1 MTAMEVYTEYGE
13 FCVLKPC
20 ILYGKFRYLGIMNV
34 RLFMN
39 SNMCLTHARKYTGV
53 CYVKIYF
60 KKILKMIFFV
70 LIENV

>member
-20 ILYGKFRYLGIMNV
+20 GDMVYLNSKFRYLGIMNV
-34 RLFMN
+34 RFFMN

-60 KKILKMIFFV
+60 KKILKMIF
-70 LIENV
+70 LS